1 MTTTPLERV
10 AESKGGE
17 RCVVNSFAR
26 EKEVLIEMVF
36 VRDRSSAFTVVV
48 STDEGAG
55 LRA

>member
-36 VRDRSSAFTVVV
+36 VRDRSSALTVVV